1 MTVLSI
7 DVKVLRVS
15 QATKQFFYKN
25 ILSVMNFF
33 SIKAFI
39 KVELSI
45 QKKKKGHK

>member
-15 QATKQFFYKN
+15 QATKQFFIKN

-45 QKKKKGHK
+45 QKKKKGP